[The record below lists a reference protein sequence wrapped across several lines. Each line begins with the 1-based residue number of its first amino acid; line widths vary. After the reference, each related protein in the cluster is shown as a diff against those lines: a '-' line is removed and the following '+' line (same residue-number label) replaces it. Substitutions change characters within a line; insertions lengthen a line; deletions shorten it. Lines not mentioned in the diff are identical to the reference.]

1 MKVALAQIDS
11 TLGDVQANLEK
22 HFNYIQKAIKE
33 GANLI
38 VFPELS
44 LSGETLGP
52 DAEDVSLA
60 VDSAAFDEICQLSRS
75 IDIVVGINERSETS
89 LYDRYNAAF
98 YFSKKTLLHRH
109 RKLFLVNYAVFEEAK
124 HYAPGNNLQAFD
136 TDLGR
141 FCMLVCNDVW
151 HSPSPYIAALDGA
164 EIMIV
169 LANSAR
175 GTLKDRLNIP
185 AAWEHMN
192 RAYSAML
199 GFYTIFVNRVGVRRD
214 IYGEYPYWGGSEV
227 IDAQGEVVVKA
238 PYHEEALIFAEID
251 IAEVSLQRY
260 RAPLVRDARLWLYQQ
275 EIDRLAVKRSEAVRL
290 PETDKELES
299 TGLTSEAANPGDD

>member
-11 TLGDVQANLEK
+11 SLGDVQANLKK
-22 HFNYIQKAIKE
+22 HFDYIQKAIQE
-33 GANLI
+33 GADLI

-60 VDSAAFDEICQLSRS
+60 VDSAAFDEICQLSQS

-98 YFSKKTLLHRH
+98 YFSKNTLLHRH

-141 FCMLVCNDVW
+141 VCMLVCNDVW

-199 GFYTIFVNRVGVRRD
+199 GFYTIFVNRVGVRHD
-214 IYGEYPYWGGSEV
+214 MYGEYPYWGGSEI

-238 PYHEEALIFAEID
+238 PYYEEALISAEID

-290 PETDKELES
+290 PETDKVLES
-299 TGLTSEAANPGDD
+299 TGLADEAANPGDD

>member
-1 MKVALAQIDS
+1 MKVALAQIES
-11 TLGDVQANLEK
+11 TFGDVQANLER
-22 HFNYIQKAIKE
+22 HIDYIQRSIQE
-33 GANLI
+33 GADLI

-52 DAEDVSLA
+52 DVEDVSLA
-60 VDSAAFDEICQLSRS
+60 PDSAELNEIGKLSQE

-89 LYDRYNAAF
+89 LYNRYNAAF
-98 YFSKKTLLHRH
+98 YFSKDTLVHRH

-136 TDLGR
+136 TELGR
-141 FCMLVCNDVW
+141 VCMLVCNDIW

-185 AAWEHMN
+185 ATWEHMN
-192 RAYSAML
+192 RANSAML
-199 GFYTIFVNRVGVRRD
+199 GFYTIFVNRVGLRRD
-214 IYGEYPYWGGSEV
+214 MYGEYPYWGGSEV
-227 IDAQGEVVVKA
+227 IDAQGEIVVKA
-238 PYHEEALIFAEID
+238 PYYEEALIFAEID
-251 IAEVSLQRY
+251 ITEVSLQRY

-290 PETDKELES
+290 PDTDKVLET
-299 TGLTSEAANPGDD
+299 TGLTEEMANDGDD

>member
-1 MKVALAQIDS
+1 MKIALAQIDS

-22 HFNYIQKAIKE
+22 HFDYIQKAIQE
-33 GANLI
+33 GADLI

-52 DAEDVSLA
+52 DAEDVSLE
-60 VDSAAFDEICQLSRS
+60 VDSAAFDEICQLSQS
-75 IDIVVGINERSETS
+75 IDIVVGINERSEIS
-89 LYDRYNAAF
+89 LYNRYNAAF
-98 YFSKKTLLHRH
+98 YFSKNTLVHRH

-141 FCMLVCNDVW
+141 VCMLVCNDVW

-192 RAYSAML
+192 RAYSAMH

-238 PYHEEALIFAEID
+238 PYYEEALIFAEID

-290 PETDKELES
+290 PETDKVLES
-299 TGLTSEAANPGDD
+299 TGFTGEAANPGDD

>member
-11 TLGDVQANLEK
+11 ASGDVQANLER
-22 HFNYIQKAIKE
+22 HIDYIQKSIDA
-33 GANLI
+33 GADLI

-52 DAEDVSLA
+52 EAEDASLSA
-60 VDSAAFDEICQLSRS
+60 DSATIKAICELSQE
-75 IDIVVGINERSETS
+75 IDIVVGVNERSETN

-98 YFSKKTLLHRH
+98 YFSERTLLHRH

-136 TDLGR
+136 TRIGR
-141 FCMLVCNDVW
+141 VCMLVCNDVW
-151 HSPSPYIAALDGA
+151 HAPSPYIAALDGA
-164 EIMIV
+164 EILIV
-169 LANSAR
+169 PANSAR
-175 GTLKDRLNIP
+175 GTLKDRLDIP
-185 AAWEHMN
+185 SSWEHMN

-199 GFYTIFVNRVGVRRD
+199 GFYTIFVNRVGTRRD
-214 IYGEYPYWGGSEV
+214 MYGEYPYWGGSEI
-227 IDAQGEVVVKA
+227 IDAQGQVVVKA
-238 PYHEEALIFAEID
+238 PYDEEALIFGEID
-251 IAEVSLQRY
+251 TAEVSLQRY

-290 PETDKELES
+290 ADTDKVLEA
-299 TGLTSEAANPGDD
+299 TKADSEPARRVGD